1 MIRRYLTLLIM
12 FFIVIISFVEAML
25 WLLKAEISVSREL
38 MTVGILVISLIG
50 LFILTGG
57 RSKKDKDK
65 KILLKKD
72 KDSILI
78 SESAI
83 KQVVKNSLAKI
94 SSIASNEVCIK
105 YNKEKKISLK
115 LELILAADTNIVK
128 VTELVGKHIH
138 ESFDNILEER
148 VEDIQ
153 VVIKGFNE
161 PVKKV

>member
-94 SSIASNEVCIK
+94 SSITSNEVYIK

-128 VTELVGKHIH
+128 VTELVEKHIY

>member
-1 MIRRYLTLLIM
+1 MIRRGLALIIM
-12 FFIVIISFVEAML
+12 FFIVVISFVETML

-65 KILLKKD
+65 KILLKED

-94 SSIASNEVCIK
+94 SSIASNEVYIK

-115 LELILAADTNIVK
+115 LELILVADTNIVK
-128 VTELVGKHIH
+128 VTELVEKNIH